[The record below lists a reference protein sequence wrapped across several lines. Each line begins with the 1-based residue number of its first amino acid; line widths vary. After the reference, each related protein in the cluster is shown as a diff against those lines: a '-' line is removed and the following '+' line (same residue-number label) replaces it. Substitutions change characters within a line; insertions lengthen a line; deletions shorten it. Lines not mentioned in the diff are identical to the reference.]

1 MNDNLKLCVCTFHNG
16 FSPNDIGGVSSA
28 PIYLADQLRRYF
40 SNVDLISLRSTKDY
54 LSPIA
59 SNVVYQ
65 SNPAV
70 LDKYDFVIFTIP
82 GLTYEKYNEVT
93 PNKYVDVLEHAKKF
107 TFIFNEENDRKMYP
121 YHQNFLHH
129 PNLAFMTFNCPGM
142 ATIFSDYIEEVCNDW
157 EYVSFSPILPTKE
170 EILEK
175 AKHKENKIMSTC
187 RWTTSKRIYEYLSMS
202 EDFEKYGI
210 KVFAAGA
217 HQSYWYNLKMAELP
231 THAYTDLG
239 YFEPS
244 QVPELLKDV
253 AYHWNFLFQIRGMG
267 LRTHQPR
274 LEIATMEAIREGCLP
289 VVCEEFTPDWLG
301 QDSAVRIS
309 KKNYTDIPKILGNM
323 TDEERLNRISTLYDL
338 VNENIISHYEVVA
351 KHIEKSCSIDKI

>member
-1 MNDNLKLCVCTFHNG
+1 MYDIKLCVCTFHNG

-28 PIYLADQLRRYF
+28 PIYLSDQLKRYF
-40 SNVDLISLRSTKDY
+40 SDVDLITLRATKDY
-54 LSPIA
+54 LSPLANSVIY
-59 SNVVYQ
+59 SNDP
-65 SNPAV
+65 SV
-70 LDKYDFVIFTIP
+70 LDKYDFVIFTTP
-82 GLTYEKYNEVT
+82 GLTYEKYNELT

-142 ATIFSDYIEEVCNDW
+142 ADIFSDYVEICGDH
-157 EYVSFSPILPTKE
+157 EYVSFSPIMPAKDV
-170 EILEK
+170 IIKK
-175 AKHKENKIMSTC
+175 AKHKANKIMSTC

-202 EDFEKYGI
+202 EEFVKNGI
-210 KVFAAGA
+210 EVFAAGA

-231 THAYTDLG
+231 TNSYTDLD

-244 QVPELLKDV
+244 QVPELLSDV
-253 AYHWNFLFQIRGMG
+253 KYHWNFLFQIRGMG

-289 VVCEEFTPDWLG
+289 VVCKEFTPDWLG
-301 QDSAVRIS
+301 LDSAIRLS
-309 KKNYTDIPKILGNM
+309 KKDYTLIPDTLGKLS
-323 TDEERLNRISTLYDL
+323 DSERLERVSCLYDL
-338 VNENIISHYEVVA
+338 VDRELQRYELVA
-351 KHIEKSCSIDKI
+351 AHIMKYCR